1 MIKFE
6 PFCMT
11 NSASKFLIFPFNEI
25 VFPFIDLM
33 LYFKFEYL
41 KKYK

>member
-1 MIKFE
+1 
-6 PFCMT
+6 MT
-11 NSASKFLIFPFNEI
+11 KSASKFLIFPFNEI